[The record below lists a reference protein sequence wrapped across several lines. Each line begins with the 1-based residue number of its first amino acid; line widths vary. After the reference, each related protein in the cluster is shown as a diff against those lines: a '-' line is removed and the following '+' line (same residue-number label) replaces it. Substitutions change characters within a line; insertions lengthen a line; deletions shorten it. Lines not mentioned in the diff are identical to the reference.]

1 MSYGRRDH
9 DDEPETKT
17 SYHTAYRIARKA
29 RAKIRPGDLVV
40 RITRRKYEVGGPTL
54 EYDTYESSV
63 LSADGSYTNGTL
75 DPAALRARFG
85 RRLNAVQHAGL
96 DAIEARIRAEQERR
110 RLELRAWVEE
120 RRLRDEAIHRATHT
134 RYGERF
140 RIEDRE
146 YEVVGY
152 GQRLQP
158 IIDLDVIGNETVQ
171 TIRFRNTAT
180 GEERTL
186 DRTPATYPNF

>member
-1 MSYGRRDH
+1 MSYGRRDE
-9 DDEPETKT
+9 EPETKT
-17 SYHTAYRIARKA
+17 VYNTTHRIARKA
-29 RAKIRPGDLVV
+29 RANIRPGDLIV
-40 RITRRKYEVGGPTL
+40 RITRRTYEVGGPTL
-54 EYDTYESSV
+54 EYHTYEGSV
-63 LSADGSYTNGTL
+63 LAADGSYTHGNL
-75 DPAALRARFG
+75 DPVAVRARFG

-96 DAIEARIRAEQERR
+96 DALETRIRAERERR
-110 RLELRAWVEE
+110 RLELLARAEE
-120 RRLRDEAIHRATHT
+120 YRIRGEAIHRATHT

-152 GQRLQP
+152 GQRLQR
-158 IIDLDVIGNETVQ
+158 IIDPDVIGNETVL

-186 DRTPATYPNF
+186 DRNLHTYPTF